1 LAPQQLSQAAPGGT
15 RRAVAR
21 HTFADKSHSQLLV
34 TRGAALTHAPPSSST
49 SSSGGAALQ
58 DSDQATGSSSSS
70 STSSS
75 GGLPFYLVPRLEPFS
90 RISGICTIV
99 GDRETPS
106 REKHAL
112 AVGDF
117 VRVGSVGLVV
127 TEARVSPNAAAVSI
141 TAEQLWH
148 LKPRAFAAVAPPEPG
163 SAHERRMGAAMISP
177 SKQPKPLGEATG
189 EATGEAKDEAKGE
202 DRGEAKGEAT
212 GEATAVGLPG
222 GLPGRRTRRQ
232 ASGGRRGGG
241 RSVGPCPGSRGEG
254 KEGEEGEGEEEA
266 DDSGVDSGHWATE
279 SDAEEATVAAGSVA
293 TSVGK
298 AYLGS
303 SSGGGY
309 GYGSRAAQTPVGDD
323 EDPPLCYVCCDDAE
337 VGPSNPLV
345 SACACTGGTRWLHL
359 ACLDRLLSGGSGPD
373 DAHAAPCVMFRNQ
386 NRNFVCK
393 VCRSEYRTHCELLGS
408 WNPDGSGPV
417 VVPIPQP
424 SLRPPY
430 LCFKVVTHNAHN
442 AFADSIFNSTFHVS
456 FAGLVD
462 PAALQAAAAEGA
474 AGGSAVGLPAARRSL
489 VIGRSLE

>member
-1 LAPQQLSQAAPGGT
+1 
-15 RRAVAR
+15 
-21 HTFADKSHSQLLV
+21 
-34 TRGAALTHAPPSSST
+34 
-49 SSSGGAALQ
+49 
-58 DSDQATGSSSSS
+58 
-70 STSSS
+70 
-75 GGLPFYLVPRLEPFS
+75 
-90 RISGICTIV
+90 
-99 GDRETPS
+99 
-106 REKHAL
+106 
-112 AVGDF
+112 
-117 VRVGSVGLVV
+117 
-127 TEARVSPNAAAVSI
+127 
-141 TAEQLWH
+141 
-148 LKPRAFAAVAPPEPG
+148 
-163 SAHERRMGAAMISP
+163 MGAAMISP

-309 GYGSRAAQTPVGDD
+309 GYGSRAAQTPLGDD

-489 VIGRSLE
+489 VIGRSLEADMQLNYQTVSGHHAALHFSGTGFQLSDLRSSNGTFLYLREPLQLVPGQPVRVSEKKGRSPSRRFAAAAFRVLACQRLASPARLFLSVACALGTDGSEDAPHHCPRPGFWPHCRRRRGLGRRLRRRLFAAPLVRLRLGPRLGRRSRPSAPSGLV